1 MRIPSPLFFVFPVFV
16 VFVVACSSSSTPS
29 PDGGGS
35 KADAKVGDTGAK
47 HDAPAHAD
55 TGTTSGDTGAHDTGV
70 SMDAEARD
78 TGTHEDTGIHEDA
91 GADSG
96 TPTTDAKP
104 HDTGTDTSFAIDSGP
119 SMNCQVIQDC
129 QTPPACVVVACVGAP
144 GTCQY
149 SYAQSG
155 TACGTGST
163 CDSQGHCQ

>member
-1 MRIPSPLFFVFPVFV
+1 MRISSPFFFVFPVFV
-16 VFVVACSSSSTPS
+16 VFVVACSSSSSTPS

-70 SMDAEARD
+70 SIDAGARD

-91 GADSG
+91 VA
-96 TPTTDAKP
+96 
-104 HDTGTDTSFAIDSGP
+104 DTGTDTSFAIDSGP